1 MTLRVFHEAG
11 DLTSG
16 KTVALDAEE
25 SHYLVRVRRASKDTT
40 LDVFDGAGGI
50 WRATL
55 VHADPSAAKVRIDET
70 IPVAAPPFETMLL
83 LGMPDPGTTL
93 DVVARCCEA
102 AVDTVVL
109 ALCARSQGKAPGA
122 ARLQRVLRSAQRQCG
137 RPTAPTVVGPVG
149 LDEALAL
156 RADLAGFFAWEGL
169 RGQPSVRPSLTGEK
183 GVRLLVGP
191 EGGLQQ
197 DEVDLATSH
206 GLVAVALGPWTLRT
220 DTAALVGL
228 GWLMGA
234 RASA

>member
-1 MTLRVFHEAG
+1 MSLRVFHQEDG
-11 DLTSG
+11 VTIG
-16 KTVALDAEE
+16 QTVVLDADE
-25 SHYLVRVRRASKDTT
+25 SHYLVRVRRVSTDTT
-40 LDVFDGAGGI
+40 LDVLDGVGGI

-55 VHADPSAAKVRIDET
+55 VHADANAAKVRIDET
-70 IPVAAPPFETMLL
+70 IPVEAPPIETMLL
-83 LGMPDPGTTL
+83 LGMPDPSTTL
-93 DVVARCCEA
+93 DVIARCCEA
-102 AVDTVVL
+102 GVDTVVL
-109 ALCARSQGKAPGA
+109 ALCARSQGKAPGE
-122 ARLQRVLRSAQRQCG
+122 ARIHRVLRSAQRQCG
-137 RPTAPTVVGPVG
+137 RPNAPTVVGPVG

-156 RADLAGFFAWEGL
+156 RPDLAGFFAWEGL
-169 RGQPSVRPSLTGEK
+169 RGQPGDRPSLTGEA

-197 DEVDLATSH
+197 DEVELARSH

>member
-1 MTLRVFHEAG
+1 MSLRVFHEAG
-11 DLTSG
+11 GLADG
-16 KTVALDAEE
+16 ETVVLDAEE
-25 SHYLVRVRRASKDTT
+25 SHYLVRVRRASKDTS
-40 LDVFDGAGGI
+40 LDVIDGDGGI

-55 VHADPSAAKVRIDET
+55 VHADANAAKVRIDET
-70 IPVAAPPFETMLL
+70 LPVAAPSIETMLL

-93 DVVARCCEA
+93 EVVGRCCETG
-102 AVDTVVL
+102 VDTVVL
-109 ALCARSQGKAPGA
+109 TLCARSQGKAPGE
-122 ARLQRVLRSAQRQCG
+122 ARIRRVLRSSQRQCG

-149 LDEALAL
+149 LGEALAL

-169 RGQPSVRPSLTGEK
+169 RGQPTIRPRLAGEE

-197 DEVDLATSH
+197 DEVELARSR